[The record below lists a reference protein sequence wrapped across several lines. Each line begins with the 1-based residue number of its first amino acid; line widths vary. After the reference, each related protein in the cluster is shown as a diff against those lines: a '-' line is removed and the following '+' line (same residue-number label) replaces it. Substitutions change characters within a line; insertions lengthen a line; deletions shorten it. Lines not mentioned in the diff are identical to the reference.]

1 MEIPL
6 PPIGPISW
14 IWAGGQTCLS
24 NGACHSWTTAS
35 AGGYRL
41 LPSRPNKFVRKYLH
55 LPDPDSKGPG
65 RGWIIDYRLFCT
77 TVLRTVSQAH
87 LARNSSYGRHHR
99 STVRTR
105 ISPRSL
111 APQEFLSQGPTTS
124 VNRNAPARRVFARP
138 YTVCKGKDQK
148 NMRCMDP
155 GRTGYACVRPG
166 NKHA

>member
-41 LPSRPNKFVRKYLH
+41 LPSRPNKFVRNYLH
-55 LPDPDSKGPG
+55 LPDPDSKGSG

-111 APQEFLSQGPTTS
+111 APAGVP
-124 VNRNAPARRVFARP
+124 FAR
-138 YTVCKGKDQK
+138 TNHIGKSKCTCASRLCPPLYCMQGQGSEK
-148 NMRCMDP
+148 YEMHGPRQNRLSMRP
-155 GRTGYACVRPG
+155 TGQ
-166 NKHA
+166 